1 MSIKAWASGSVVTPG
16 KCFTE
21 EYISLNAKLHIQN
34 RRFGYNAAKRK
45 SIVKDLVGRYD
56 AASVLD
62 YGSGKGSLKE
72 VMGEI
77 VKNYD
82 PAIPEF
88 SRLPEPADLV
98 VCLDVME
105 HIEPPFV
112 DNVLDHIKAL
122 TLKAAYFI
130 IVFHESKDIL
140 PDGRN
145 AHVCIEGKRFWD
157 EKLKERFKIVE
168 RFISEKQEGFYEVVP
183 WRS

>member
-1 MSIKAWASGSVVTPG
+1 MVTPG

-21 EYISLNAKLHIQN
+21 EYISLNAKLHLQN

-45 SIVKDLVGRYD
+45 STIKELVERYE
-56 AASVLD
+56 AESVLD
-62 YGSGKGSLKE
+62 YGSGKGSLRE

-77 VKNYD
+77 VRNYD

-88 SRLPEPADLV
+88 STLPEPADLV
-98 VCLDVME
+98 ACLDVME

-112 DNVLDHIKAL
+112 NNVLDHIKAL

-140 PDGRN
+140 PDGTN

-157 EKLKERFKIVE
+157 EKLKERFQIVS
-168 RFISEKQEGFYEVVP
+168 RFISDKQEGFYEVVP

>member
-1 MSIKAWASGSVVTPG
+1 VIIPN

-21 EYISLNAKLHIQN
+21 EYINLNAKLHLQN

-45 SIVKDLVGRYD
+45 SIIKELVDRYE

-77 VKNYD
+77 VRNYD

-88 SRLPEPADLV
+88 SSLPEPADLV

-112 DNVLDHIKAL
+112 DNVLNHIKAL

-140 PDGRN
+140 PDGTN
-145 AHVCIEGKRFWD
+145 AHVCIEGHKWWD
-157 EKLKERFKIVE
+157 QKLKERFKIVD
-168 RFISEKQEGFYEVVP
+168 RFISGKLEGFYEVIP
-183 WRS
+183 STL

>member
-1 MSIKAWASGSVVTPG
+1 MLIPG

-21 EYISLNAKLHIQN
+21 EYISQNAKLHIQN

-45 SIVKDLVGRYD
+45 SIIRELVEKYE
-56 AASVLD
+56 AFTVLD

-82 PAIPEF
+82 PAIPEY
-88 SRLPEPADLV
+88 SSLPDPADLV

-112 DNVLDHIKAL
+112 DNVLDHIKSL

-145 AHVCIEGKRFWD
+145 AHVCIEDHKWWEEKLRKRF
-157 EKLKERFKIVE
+157 RIVE
-168 RFISEKQEGFYEVVP
+168 KFLSGKPEGFYEVVP
-183 WRS
+183 LT

>member
-1 MSIKAWASGSVVTPG
+1 VVIPN
-16 KCFTE
+16 KCFSE
-21 EYISLNAKLHIQN
+21 EYIRLNTQLHLQN

-45 SIVKDLVGRYD
+45 KIIKELVTRYE
-56 AASVLD
+56 AKTVLD

-77 VKNYD
+77 VTNYD

-88 SRLPEPADLV
+88 SKLPEPADLV

-105 HIEPPFV
+105 HIEPPYV

-130 IVFHESKDIL
+130 IVFHASKDIL
-140 PDGRN
+140 PDGTN

-157 EKLKERFKIVE
+157 EKLQGRFKIIE
-168 RFISEKQEGFYEVVP
+168 RFISEKQEGFYEVIP
-183 WRS
+183 STS